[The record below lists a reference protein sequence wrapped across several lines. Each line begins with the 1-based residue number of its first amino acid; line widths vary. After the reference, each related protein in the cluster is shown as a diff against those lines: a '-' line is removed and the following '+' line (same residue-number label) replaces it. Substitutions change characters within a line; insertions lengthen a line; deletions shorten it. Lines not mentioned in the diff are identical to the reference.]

1 MRTRIATAL
10 YGNDNQSQDTVMDA
24 EAYHDMDA
32 RDRDREE
39 MENEISA
46 DIAIADE
53 ASQTVVE
60 IQEAVDVLAA
70 NVEEM
75 NPVEVGKAIGAIED
89 KLETVAESVEEVVAD
104 TEALASGNLAAGV
117 RKELEAI
124 SDKLKS
130 AWQAVKNFFKAVW
143 AKIKQMMMSLV
154 LWLTDGAKK
163 TKDIKDVLAK
173 KSDERKDDLKAEDFT
188 GRVGSK
194 LGTLTIAGFKI
205 SDVTA
210 WAGSVLDSTK
220 TSIIDS
226 KCQAAMD
233 LNKGFKAAVNVT
245 TNNVVKVTRFDGT
258 SLKFGLTV
266 KDAGAIAY
274 EGYYSA
280 TITPAAAAK
289 VKLEIAKEIVGANA
303 KKYAM
308 DLLDAVEGIASEAKK
323 LKETLYKEMTDINS
337 IIDKDVEAASFK
349 QGVFKMVWSKT
360 LGSKSVDQYTA
371 EEKVKAIRN
380 RSSFTS
386 NATKDVLFG
395 LNSLIKD
402 INGIGSIVSSTYKDA
417 EK

>member
-1 MRTRIATAL
+1 MKTRITAAL
-10 YGNDNQSQDTVMDA
+10 YGNINQSQGGAMDT
-24 EAYHDMDA
+24 EAYHEMDA

-39 MENEISA
+39 MENEISS

-60 IQEAVDVLAA
+60 IQEAVDVLAT

-89 KLETVAESVEEVVAD
+89 KLEIVAESVEEVVAD
-104 TEALASGNLAAGV
+104 TEALASGNLADGV

-130 AWQAVKNFFKAVW
+130 AWQTVKNFFKAVW

-163 TKDIKDVLAK
+163 TGDIKKRLSE
-173 KSDERKDDLKAEDFT
+173 KSDERKDDLKAEDFV
-188 GRVGSK
+188 GKVGSK
-194 LGTLTIAGFKI
+194 LNTFTVLGIKPSEIANWASKVISGADGSSIDDRAAQDIKSGKFK
-205 SDVTA
+205 
-210 WAGSVLDSTK
+210 
-220 TSIIDS
+220 
-226 KCQAAMD
+226 MD
-233 LNKGFKAAVNVT
+233 ANIQTNHIVKA
-245 TNNVVKVTRFDGT
+245 TRFDGG
-258 SLKFGLTV
+258 SLKVALALTDKGV
-266 KDAGAIAY
+266 TAY
-274 EGYYSA
+274 DGYYTAS
-280 TITPAAAAK
+280 ITPATAAK
-289 VKLEIAKEIVGANA
+289 IKLDIAKEVVGTNA

-308 DLLDAVEGIASEAKK
+308 DLLDSVEGIASEAKK

-402 INGIGSIVSSTYKDA
+402 INGIGSLVASTYKDA